1 MKWDSG
7 SWEAVQFFFTLISML
22 MKLKIFMQF
31 NFKLAGKYCT
41 LMTLSSAFL
50 YLKSNKKYAI
60 DVKTFYSL
68 FYQFMIASL
77 VFHFG
82 TNFQMMAHNR

>member
-7 SWEAVQFFFTLISML
+7 SWEAVQLFLTLISML
-22 MKLKIFMQF
+22 IKLKIFMQF
-31 NFKLAGKYCT
+31 NFKLPGTYCT

-50 YLKSNKKYAI
+50 YLKSNKKYVI

-68 FYQFMIASL
+68 FYQFIIASL
-77 VFHFG
+77 VFQFG

>member
-7 SWEAVQFFFTLISML
+7 SWEAVQLFLTLISML
-22 MKLKIFMQF
+22 IKLKIFMQF
-31 NFKLAGKYCT
+31 NFKLAGTYCT

-50 YLKSNKKYAI
+50 YLKSNKYVI

-68 FYQFMIASL
+68 FHQFIIASL
-77 VFHFG
+77 VFQFG